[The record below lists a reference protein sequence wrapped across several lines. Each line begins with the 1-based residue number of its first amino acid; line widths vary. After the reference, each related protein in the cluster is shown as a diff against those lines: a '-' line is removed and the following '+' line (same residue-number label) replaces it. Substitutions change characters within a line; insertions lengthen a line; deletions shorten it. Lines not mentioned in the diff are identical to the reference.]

1 MPNACISENEWTQNL
16 IFLKEISLKANL
28 VKVIYFSSQY
38 SLINTKL
45 LVNVDPSTLQLIN
58 VSVSVLLQLSTVNKF
73 ETL

>member
-1 MPNACISENEWTQNL
+1 MPNACISENESMQNL

>member
-1 MPNACISENEWTQNL
+1 MPNACISENESTQNL

-58 VSVSVLLQLSTVNKF
+58 VSVSVLLQLSTINKF